1 MDLIGEGLHRQT
13 DPVVGG
19 SALRVIFPMWGFAPQ
34 QFWRMEALL
43 KSVAAHVELEIFHP
57 QDKTPPEVPW
67 ANFKDVDPLC
77 NLQRIDQTLAYAQH
91 IVMKM
96 ADFDVL
102 YCFSGGPHFQL
113 LYGFIAHMA
122 KKPAVMHLN
131 GNGALA
137 RTYALGPYECA
148 AQDALDVTSL
158 NMMHAIVPIS
168 SNLEGIIRAKV
179 SNPDRVMAPIPTS
192 VDTDYFIP
200 TELPRELVIGYG
212 GRLSP
217 EKGTGF
223 LKDLMALT
231 SDVRYRIAGPI
242 QTDFTFPEN
251 CHYMGELRY
260 QDMTN
265 FYGGAS
271 VVILPSWG
279 EGLSGNILEA
289 YSCGRP
295 VIVSPQAHP
304 PELEV
309 HGWELPLDLGA
320 WVELIHSL
328 EKGDLTE
335 KGAMARAYI
344 KKWPTWAEYGEKLKQ
359 VFIQCSDNSPLESY
373 AGSYPQKR

>member
-1 MDLIGEGLHRQT
+1 MK
-13 DPVVGG
+13 
-19 SALRVIFPMWGFAPQ
+19 VIFPMWGFAPQ

-43 KSVAAHVELEIFHP
+43 KSVADQVDLEIFHP
-57 QDKTPPEVPW
+57 QNKEPPDVPW
-67 ANFKDVDPLC
+67 ANFKAVDPLC

-148 AQDALDVTSL
+148 AQDALDVASL
-158 NMMHAIVPIS
+158 NMMDAIVPIS
-168 SNLEGIIRAKV
+168 SNLGEIIRAKV
-179 SNPDRVMAPIPTS
+179 SNPDRVGAPVPAS
-192 VDTDYFIP
+192 VDTEYFTP
-200 TELPRELVIGYG
+200 TELPRDLVVGYG

-217 EKGTGF
+217 EKGTAF
-223 LKDLMALT
+223 LSDLMSLT
-231 SDVRYRIAGPI
+231 SGVRYMIAGPI
-242 QTDFTFPEN
+242 QTEFLFPKN
-251 CHYMGELRY
+251 CYYMGELKYR
-260 QDMTN
+260 DMIN
-265 FYGGAS
+265 FYDSAS
-271 VVILPSWG
+271 VVTLPSWG

-309 HGWELPLDLGA
+309 HGWELPLELEE

-328 EKGDLTE
+328 ERDDLVE
-335 KGAMARAYI
+335 KGVQARAYI
-344 KKWPTWAEYGEKLKQ
+344 EKWPTWADYGEKLKQ
-359 VFIQCSDNSPLESY
+359 AFIHCSDNST
-373 AGSYPQKR
+373 